1 LLITVRLPASTS
13 NLGPGFD
20 VLGLALSAYLHLTA
34 EIQEKVEISVGGFGA
49 GEIPTDETN
58 LVYQAA
64 CEFCKRIGKALSGL
78 RLHIDNQIPTNGGL
92 GASGAA
98 IVAGLLIANELSNT
112 RMPKEEILQLAVGI
126 EGHPDNVSATLFGGL
141 TVNCLDNGRWRC
153 RSMPISP
160 TLKIVAVMPEFRILT
175 SDARRVLPPK
185 ITLSDAIHNIGHT
198 AYLVSS
204 LQAGDFE
211 ALRSAMSDRLHE
223 PFRAQLIPGYDK
235 VKRAGLEQDALS
247 VNVSGSGS
255 TVVAYT
261 LNNEQEIGEAM
272 VKAFAASGVRSDYR
286 LLTVDNEGAII
297 RNVDSPAEN

>member
-1 LLITVRLPASTS
+1 MITVRLPASTS

-34 EIQEKVEISVGGFGA
+34 EIHEKVEISVGGFGA
-49 GEIPTDETN
+49 GEIPRDETN

-64 CEFCKRIGKALSGL
+64 CEFYKRIGKALSGL
-78 RLHIDNQIPTNGGL
+78 RVQIDNQIPTNGGL

-98 IVAGLLIANELSNT
+98 IAGGVLIANDLS
-112 RMPKEEILQLAVGI
+112 RAHLPKEELFDIAASI

-141 TVNCLDNGRWRC
+141 TVNCLGDGRWRY
-153 RSMPISP
+153 RSIPISP

-211 ALRSAMSDRLHE
+211 TLRSAMSDRLHE
-223 PFRAQLIPGYDK
+223 PFRAQLIPGYDE
-235 VKRAGLEQDALS
+235 VKRAGLEQGALS

-255 TVVAYT
+255 TVVAFA
-261 LNNEQEIGEAM
+261 LNNEHEIGEAM
-272 VKAFAASGVRSDYR
+272 VKAFAASGVKADHK
-286 LLTVDNEGAII
+286 LLTVDNVGAVV
-297 RNVDSPAEN
+297 RNVDSPAGN